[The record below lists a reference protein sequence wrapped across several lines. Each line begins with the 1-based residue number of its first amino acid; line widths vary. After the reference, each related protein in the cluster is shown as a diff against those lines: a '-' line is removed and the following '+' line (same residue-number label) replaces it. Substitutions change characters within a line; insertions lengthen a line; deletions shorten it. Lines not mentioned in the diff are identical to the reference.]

1 MSTSKRNEANL
12 SQQSPLQ
19 PVARRKLRGAGLV
32 ATGVVAGILFSVG
45 VTAMAQKATTPLP
58 LDELRQLSS
67 VFAAIKDNY
76 VEPVKDKT
84 LIDNAIAGMVNNL
97 DPHSAYLNAD
107 DYRDMQSS
115 TTGEF
120 GGLGIEVSA
129 EDGFVKVVSP
139 IEGTPA
145 ARAGI
150 LAGDLITKIDDKP
163 TKGMPLSEAVKLMRG
178 APKSPITLTIMRA
191 DQAQPIVVKMLRDII
206 KVQSVRS
213 KMLDGNVA
221 YVRIAQFQ
229 ERTGFDLVKALKD
242 LGAKGTPKSLIL
254 DLRNDPG
261 GLLTSAIGTAG
272 AFLPSDALIVSTK
285 GRAPDASHKYLAVPS
300 EYARGESDYLTD
312 APAWAKTVPMVVLIN
327 IGSASASEIVAGA
340 LQDYKRAK
348 LMGNRSFGK
357 GSVQVILPLSQD
369 TAVKLTTSRYYTPK
383 DRSIQN
389 IGIMPDYVV
398 SDTAQGDL
406 FRLPREADLQHHLS
420 NTQTSTEIK
429 GDESSKALL
438 PAAKIFELGGKD
450 DFQLQQALN
459 LLAGK
464 SVNPGVLS
472 AGKNDDK
479 VADAANK
486 AADAKPADVKTDG
499 AQRLKITPTGVV
511 PESAPALVPDQT
523 PTQAPT
529 PAN

>member
-1 MSTSKRNEANL
+1 MSTSKRNEA
-12 SQQSPLQ
+12 SPGQ
-19 PVARRKLRGAGLV
+19 DSRIEPARRKWRGAGLV

-45 VTAMAQKATTPLP
+45 ITAFAQKATSPLP

-76 VEPVKDKT
+76 VEPVSDKK

-97 DPHSAYLNAD
+97 DPHSAYLDAD
-107 DYRDMQSS
+107 DYRDMQS
-115 TTGEF
+115 TTQGEF
-120 GGLGIEVSA
+120 GGLGIEVGA
-129 EDGFVKVVSP
+129 DNGFVKVISP

-150 LAGDLITKIDDKP
+150 LAGDLITKIDNKP
-163 TKGMPLSEAVKLMRG
+163 TKGMSLNDAVKLMRG
-178 APKSPITLTIMRA
+178 APNTPITLTIMRA
-191 DQAQPIVVKMLRDII
+191 DQPQPIVVKIVREII
-206 KVQSVRS
+206 KVKSVRT
-213 KMLDGNVA
+213 KMLPGGVA

-229 ERTGFDLVKALKD
+229 ERTGSDLIKNLKE
-242 LGAKGTPKSLIL
+242 LGAKGAPKGLIL

-261 GLLTSAIGTAG
+261 GLLTSAIATAG
-272 AFLPSDALIVSTK
+272 AFLPADSLIVSTK

-300 EYARGESDYLTD
+300 EYARGEGSYLD
-312 APAWAKTVPMVVLIN
+312 EVPGWAKTVPMVVLIN

-340 LQDYKRAK
+340 LQDYKRAR

-369 TAVKLTTSRYYTPK
+369 TAIKLTTSRYYTPK

-389 IGIMPDYVV
+389 IGITPDYVV

-420 NTQTSTEIK
+420 NTQTVNEIK
-429 GDESSKALL
+429 GDESAKDLL
-438 PAAKIFELGGKD
+438 PATKIFEFGSKD
-450 DFQLQQALN
+450 DFQLQQAEN

-464 SVNPGVLS
+464 PVNPGMLS
-472 AGKNDDK
+472 SSKK
-479 VADAANK
+479 ETEVSSAA
-486 AADAKPADVKTDG
+486 AAAKPVDTKG
-499 AQRLKITPTGVV
+499 AQRMKITPTGVV
-511 PESAPALVPDQT
+511 PESAPVLVP
-523 PTQAPT
+523 PSTQ
-529 PAN
+529 PAK